1 MTTLVVVSAT
11 FGSALAW
18 IVVVPI
24 ATGVTRTFEL
34 TAPAANVTLAG
45 TVAMVVSSELRL
57 IVRPPSGAG
66 AARFNVKSSGLSPMP
81 VVVCVEKV
89 MVAVTRTVW
98 LSDV

>member
-1 MTTLVVVSAT
+1 VVVSAT

-24 ATGVTRTFEL
+24 ATGVTRTFSL
-34 TAPAANVTLAG
+34 SAPAANVTVAG

-66 AARFNVKSSGLSPMP
+66 AARFSVKSSGLSP
-81 VVVCVEKV
+81 VTVAVGAEKE